1 MAKKFETFIALRY
14 LTAKHKNHFISIVTF
29 LSVGGILVGVGAI
42 LVVVSIMN
50 GMEDEIRGRI
60 IGTTAHITVY
70 SFRRE
75 GITDWNELLMKIERL
90 PDVVGASPFIYAKG
104 AIAGP
109 RSSDGVMIRG
119 IDPDMERKTSVI
131 PDAIYW
137 GEFTLTDSVGAMP
150 TIVLGRYLAGEIGA
164 QPGDT
169 VALFIL
175 KKTQKAMSAGR
186 PLVKKFIVS
195 GIFESGMYDFDAA
208 LCYIPL
214 SRAQKIFGLKNA
226 VSGIQLRVK
235 NFYQASRISKVIENA
250 LGFPYYAVPW
260 NETNKNLFSWMTL
273 EKWGMFL
280 VLALIIGVA
289 VFNIISTLMMVV
301 MEKTTDIGV
310 MKAMGATDRA
320 LVRIFLLQGTIVGA
334 MGTVLGVIAGG
345 IIVWLQK
352 TYHIISL
359 PPDVYSISSLPM
371 QLRIWDVIA
380 TVVLAMLLSVLSSI
394 YPAWRAAKLK
404 PVDAIRY
411 G

>member
-1 MAKKFETFIALRY
+1 MKKFETYIALRY
-14 LTAKHKNHFISIVTF
+14 LMAKHKNRFINIVTVF
-29 LSVGGILVGVGAI
+29 SIGGILVGVGAI

-70 SFRRE
+70 SFKKE
-75 GITDWNELLMKIERL
+75 GLSDWQSVMDRLLGF
-90 PDVVGASPFIYAKG
+90 PDVVGASPVVYAKG

-109 RSSDGVMIRG
+109 KSSDGVMIRG
-119 IDPDMERKTSVI
+119 VDPQLERRTSII

-137 GEFTLTDSVGAMP
+137 GKFELVDSDTALP
-150 TIVLGRYLAGEIGA
+150 TIVLGRYLAGEINA
-164 QPGDT
+164 KPQDT
-169 VALFIL
+169 VSLFVL
-175 KKTQKAMSAGR
+175 KYSSKSLMSGR
-186 PLVKKFIVS
+186 PAVKKFVVS

-214 SRAQKIFGLKNA
+214 TRAQRIFGLKNA
-226 VSGIQLRVK
+226 ISGIQLRIR
-235 NFYQASRISKVIENA
+235 NFYDAREVAKKIEQA

-260 NETNKNLFSWMTL
+260 SETNKNLFSWMTL

-280 VLALIIGVA
+280 VLALIIAVA
-289 VFNIISTLMMVV
+289 AFNIVSTLMMVV
-301 MEKTTDIGV
+301 MEKTVDIGIL
-310 MKAMGATDRA
+310 KAMGATDRS
-320 LVRIFLLQGTIVGA
+320 LVKIFLFQGLLVGA
-334 MGTVLGVIAGG
+334 VGTVLGVLIGG
-345 IIVWLQK
+345 AIVWVQR

-371 QLRIWDVIA
+371 QLRYWDVIA
-380 TVVLAMLLSVLSSI
+380 VVVLSMAVSIISAI